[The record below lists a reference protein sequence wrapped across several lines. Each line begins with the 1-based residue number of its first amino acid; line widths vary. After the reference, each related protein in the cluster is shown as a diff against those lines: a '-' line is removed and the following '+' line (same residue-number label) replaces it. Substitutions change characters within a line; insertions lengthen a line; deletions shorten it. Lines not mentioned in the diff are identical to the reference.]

1 MSDIKLTMVK
11 IVADVSLDT
20 IVDYNSLLNHICNSR
35 YRLIDKVPIDIYFIG
50 IVTRFIIKDITHANQ
65 LLDVLKEVTQEA
77 LEVNGIECTFA
88 DKDWNDLFIVEYTNK
103 QYKIDRYYL
112 STDKENN
119 VRYKAKGYMYE
130 LFDNK

>member
-1 MSDIKLTMVK
+1 MSDVKLTMIK
-11 IVADVSLDT
+11 IVADVSLDN
-20 IVDYNSLLNHICNSR
+20 IVDYNSLLNHICNCR

-50 IVTRFIIKDITHANQ
+50 IVTRFIIKDIIHANQ

-77 LEVNGIECTFA
+77 LEINGIECTFV
-88 DKDWNDLFIVEYTNK
+88 DKDWDDLFIVEDNNS
-103 QYKIDRYYL
+103 YYL
-112 STDKENN
+112 STNKENK

>member
-1 MSDIKLTMVK
+1 MSDVKLTMVK

-20 IVDYNSLLNHICNSR
+20 IVDYNSLLNHIYNCR

-50 IVTRFIIKDITHANQ
+50 IVTRFIIKDIIHANQ

-77 LEVNGIECTFA
+77 LETTGTECTFA

-103 QYKIDRYYL
+103 QYKIDSYYL
-112 STDKENN
+112 STDKENK
-119 VRYKAKGYMYE
+119 VRYRAKDYMSE
-130 LFDNK
+130 LFDK

>member
-1 MSDIKLTMVK
+1 MSDVKLTMVK

-20 IVDYNSLLNHICNSR
+20 IVDYNSLLNHICNCR

-88 DKDWNDLFIVEYTNK
+88 DKDWDDLFIVEYTNK
-103 QYKIDRYYL
+103 QYKIDSYYL
-112 STDKENN
+112 STDKENK
-119 VRYKAKGYMYE
+119 VRYRAKDYMSE
-130 LFDNK
+130 LFDK

>member
-1 MSDIKLTMVK
+1 MSDVKLTMVK

-20 IVDYNSLLNHICNSR
+20 IVDYNSLLNHIYNCR

-50 IVTRFIIKDITHANQ
+50 AITRFIIKDIIHANK

-77 LEVNGIECTFA
+77 LETTGTECTFA

-103 QYKIDRYYL
+103 QYKIDSYYL
-112 STDKENN
+112 STDKENK

>member
-1 MSDIKLTMVK
+1 MSDTKLTMVK

-20 IVDYNSLLNHICNSR
+20 IVDYNSLLNHICNCR

-50 IVTRFIIKDITHANQ
+50 IVTRFIIKDIIHANQ

-77 LEVNGIECTFA
+77 LETTGTECTFA

-103 QYKIDRYYL
+103 QYKIDSYYL
-112 STDKENN
+112 SADKENK

-130 LFDNK
+130 LFDN